1 MSVFLRLTLTL
12 GLALLGLQAAPAAAK
27 PPTPYDQSRDGY
39 VYDGRQN
46 YPFRLLGI
54 TIEWDKS
61 CGKGQS
67 EACLNLAKAFE
78 SGFGALQA
86 DQRASLGYYM
96 QACKR
101 GAGEGCTRAAAMLR
115 DGTAGY
121 TVPDLA
127 RQQAEWGCTQLKH
140 RPSCASLAV
149 SQATGPGLS
158 SAASDGFLTQACA
171 GGDDVGCRM
180 AANTLFYQR
189 ADPASRGE
197 ALKLFDPACKAKK
210 AWGCMG
216 MADAYTNG
224 WVVARDAVKAA
235 DYARIGC
242 IEARGDKLRLCTLH
256 GTVLLTGTSKAQIN
270 QGEQILNASCRANDG
285 LACLQL
291 GQIGLA
297 QPPGASTT
305 LQEAMYFAR
314 RGCEL
319 GQGQA
324 CRILGGLYSGAVAEI
339 DAEPVAAIALLD
351 RGCSLGDQV
360 SCGWAVKL
368 VRSDP
373 QLRSTVPAINPAA
386 PAAEQLRM
394 ASQAVTSG
402 NQMSGL
408 QAVARLMHEDNEDA
422 AWMLGNWMYAGLPGV
437 FGDERKQDG
446 LTLFENAAKV
456 GHVNAAIFMGM
467 AYWYGQGVPEDHAK
481 GLNYMQIAA
490 SRGSN
495 EAAAIAR
502 SMRTEPARQENARR
516 QREFAEWEAQ
526 RRAYRA
532 SHPAQFI
539 PSWTAPSMRYNP
551 VSTGRTVEQ
560 IYDESNFNNA
570 ISYYSGGTSVCA
582 SSNRYC

>member
-12 GLALLGLQAAPAAAK
+12 GLALFGLQAAQAGNK
-27 PPTPYDQSRDGY
+27 PPTPYDESRDGY

-46 YPFRLLGI
+46 YPFRLLGV
-54 TIEWDKS
+54 TIEWSKS
-61 CGKGQS
+61 CNKGQAD
-67 EACLNLAKAFE
+67 ACLKLANALGG
-78 SGFGALQA
+78 GFGALPA

-101 GAGEGCTRAAAMLR
+101 GAGEGCTRAVTMLR

-121 TVPDLA
+121 TLPDLA
-127 RQQAEWGCTQLKH
+127 REQAEWGCTQLKH

-149 SQATGPGLS
+149 SQATGAGVSPEASAGLL
-158 SAASDGFLTQACA
+158 AQACA

-180 AANTLFYQR
+180 KANTLFYQR
-189 ADPASRGE
+189 ADPDSRGE
-197 ALKLFDPACKAKK
+197 ALKMFDPACKAKK

-224 WVVARDAVKAA
+224 WAVSRDPARAA
-235 DYARIGC
+235 DFARIGC

-256 GTVLLTGTSKAQIN
+256 GTVLTASAGKAQIN
-270 QGEQILNASCRANDG
+270 QGERILIASCQAHDG

-291 GQIGLA
+291 GQIGLTP
-297 QPPGASTT
+297 PPGATTT

-319 GQGQA
+319 GQAQA
-324 CRILGGLYSGAVAEI
+324 CRILGAIYSRTVPQI
-339 DAEPVAAIALLD
+339 DADPVAAIALLD
-351 RGCSLGDQV
+351 RGCSLGDQI
-360 SCGWAVKL
+360 SCGSAVKL

-373 QLRSTVPAINPAA
+373 LLRGRVPSINPAE

-394 ASQAVTSG
+394 ANQAVTSG

-408 QAVARLMHEDNEDA
+408 QAVARLMHEGNEDA
-422 AWMLGNWMYAGLPGV
+422 EWMMGNWMYAGLPGV
-437 FGDERKQDG
+437 FGEERKQDA

-456 GHVNAAIFMGM
+456 GHVDAAVFMGM
-467 AYWYGQGVPEDHAK
+467 AYWYGQGVPEDHTK
-481 GLNYMQIAA
+481 GPNYMLIAA
-490 SRGSN
+490 DRGSN

-502 SMRTEPARQENARR
+502 SMRAEPMRQENARR

-526 RRAYRA
+526 RRAYWA
-532 SHPAQFI
+532 SHPVQVAA
-539 PSWTAPSMRYNP
+539 SWSSPATMYNP
-551 VSTGRTVEQ
+551 VPTGRSVEQ
-560 IYDESNFNNA
+560 IYDESNFSNA
-570 ISYYSGGTSVCA
+570 ISYYSGYTSVCS